1 MTSPTTAALPIDM
14 APTAPAGPATKSAG
28 KAVPAKPPK
37 KCEVPGA
44 VCDLCRAPIA
54 LGEDIWPINPPTSVP
69 GGTAATAGDSTLV
82 AQAAAGGRR
91 AKGKYWWAHARPCA
105 ETHLG
110 GVLAPP
116 PCIRWTIG
124 ECEYGAACFY
134 SHPERTALPAG
145 AANGVA
151 PQDSAGGGGGAPGNG
166 GARRKKVLNSSNLA
180 FELLNCL
187 DAPCL
192 VVEPQPALRLARS
205 RSGLLRRDIFARNP
219 LYAKYVD
226 AAAYAR
232 RRAAGGSSPD
242 HLRAFFDADF
252 AAWIARGADGPE
264 SGGGGRSSSGGCTG
278 EAEESDQAWLDG
290 KLCEARAAAG
300 TWAGFGHPAAP
311 SPTEG
316 AEDEGAEEAGADGDT
331 AAPAV
336 PPHEL
341 PVAAPPRM
349 VTAAAEVRARFLRCS
364 VLVGLHP
371 DAATEPIVDF
381 ALAHRRPFAVVP
393 CCVHAKAAPGRVDAQ
408 GRPVRTY
415 EAFLDYLQA
424 KSPRIRRAELAIG
437 GRSTVLFVTSY
448 SNEHGSSGL

>member
-1 MTSPTTAALPIDM
+1 M
-14 APTAPAGPATKSAG
+14 AWLRRTAPA
-28 KAVPAKPPK
+28 AVAAPRGTGGR
-37 KCEVPGA
+37 GA
-44 VCDLCRAPIA
+44 RRC
-54 LGEDIWPINPPTSVP
+54 S
-69 GGTAATAGDSTLV
+69 TAAS
-82 AQAAAGGRR
+82 
-91 AKGKYWWAHARPCA
+91 ARPCGA
-105 ETHLG
+105 SSWMSSAG
-110 GVLAPP
+110 
-116 PCIRWTIG
+116 RWA
-124 ECEYGAACFY
+124 CGAAA
-134 SHPERTALPAG
+134 ALSTWR
-145 AANGVA
+145 V
-151 PQDSAGGGGGAPGNG
+151 GG
-166 GARRKKVLNSSNLA
+166 SLA